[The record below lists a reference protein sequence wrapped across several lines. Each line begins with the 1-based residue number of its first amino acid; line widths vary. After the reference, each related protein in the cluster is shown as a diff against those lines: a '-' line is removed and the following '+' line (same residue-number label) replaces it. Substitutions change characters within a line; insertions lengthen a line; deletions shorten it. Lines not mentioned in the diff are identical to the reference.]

1 MKDFIT
7 KMIRSKFS
15 IIYLLLFIGA
25 IYLIQEKAIMPLVMD
40 VLKSDL
46 FFEKTI
52 EENEPLGKLEVR
64 TERTAYALSN
74 CRDAVKKEG
83 DLDDNAVFLDHNYEA
98 WALGNRQYLIRSS
111 VRLADPEQGQV
122 EKLYACTIRMTGE
135 DQSNPES
142 WTILGVDFN
151 PEAD

>member
-25 IYLIQEKAIMPLVMD
+25 LYVLQEKAIMPLVMG

-46 FFEKTI
+46 FFEKPI
-52 EENEPLGKLEVR
+52 EENEPLGKLDEK
-64 TERTAYALSN
+64 TERTGYALLN

-83 DLDDNAVFLDHNYEA
+83 DLDNNAEFLDDNYET
-98 WALGNRQYLIRSS
+98 WALGNRQYLIRSR
-111 VRLADPEQGQV
+111 VRLIDPEKGQL
-122 EKLYACTIRMTGE
+122 EKLYACTLRMTGE
-135 DQSNPES
+135 DQADPAS
-142 WTILGVDFN
+142 WSILGVDFN
-151 PEAD
+151 PEPN